1 MTDPRNPLAALP
13 AVDPSDAAALEARH
27 QLIVGLLGAYA
38 DAELPAETVSQLD
51 AHLVGCASCRREL
64 AVHHAVRRRLAAE
77 PPAAAE
83 PALQRRI
90 RAAIAAM
97 PVPAPSPAPAIPGWR
112 RHAVALAAGAV
123 VVAALVAATF
133 LATPELPWR
142 RATEVHVALPVTPVG
157 SDALLGDV
165 LADYR
170 RIAALDLPGRARDL
184 DAVRAAVPF
193 PVEPLRVPELRLLA
207 AWTADIGGE
216 PAAALAY
223 RWDEHVVV
231 QYLVAEAR
239 FFSSPTVRAR
249 VAVGGALAA
258 RHDGT
263 ALVAWPTASAGSL
276 LVGDLPPA
284 RLATIWT
291 AQRVAERGAGGAH

>member
-1 MTDPRNPLAALP
+1 VTDPRNPLAALP
-13 AVDPSDAAALEARH
+13 AVDPSDAASLEARH

-64 AVHHAVRRRLAAE
+64 AVHQAVRRRLAAE
-77 PPAAAE
+77 PPAAAA
-83 PALQRRI
+83 PALHGRI
-90 RAAIAAM
+90 RAAIAAL
-97 PVPAPSPAPAIPGWR
+97 PVPAPAPAPAVPAWR
-112 RHAVALAAGAV
+112 RHAVALAAGAMLLV
-123 VVAALVAATF
+123 ALV
-133 LATPELPWR
+133 LATLVATPRLPWGR
-142 RATEVHVALPVTPVG
+142 TADVHAVLPETPVG
-157 SDALLGDV
+157 SDALLGGV

-193 PVEPLRVPELRLLA
+193 PVEPLRAPELRLLA

-216 PAAALAY
+216 PAAVLAY

-231 QYLVAEAR
+231 QYLVSDAR
-239 FFSSPTVRAR
+239 FFRSPTVRAR

-258 RHDGT
+258 RQGGT

-276 LVGDLPPA
+276 LVGDMPTA

>member
-1 MTDPRNPLAALP
+1 
-13 AVDPSDAAALEARH
+13 
-27 QLIVGLLGAYA
+27 
-38 DAELPAETVSQLD
+38 
-51 AHLVGCASCRREL
+51 
-64 AVHHAVRRRLAAE
+64 VHHAVRRRLAAE
-77 PPAAAE
+77 PPAAAD
-83 PALQRRI
+83 PALQQRI
-90 RAAIAAM
+90 RSAIAAM
-97 PVPAPSPAPAIPGWR
+97 PVPAAAPAEPVPGR
-112 RHAVALAAGAV
+112 RRRAVALAVGV
-123 VVAALVAATF
+123 MLVAALVVATF
-133 LATPELPWR
+133 LATPQLPWG
-142 RATEVHVALPVTPVG
+142 RATEAHVTLPVTSVG

-193 PVEPLRVPELRLLA
+193 PVEPLRAPELRLLA

-216 PAAALAY
+216 AAAALAY

-231 QYLVAEAR
+231 QYLVADAH
-239 FFSSPTVRAR
+239 FFRSPTVRAR
-249 VAVGGALAA
+249 VAADGALAA

-263 ALVAWPTASAGSL
+263 GLVAWPTASAGSL